1 LILLL
6 PLSRR
11 VDALLLPLLVV
22 IRFHW
27 GEAVVRERMTIAQIR
42 AGDVRVALRVRR
54 EGVERA
60 VERGGVELALATATY
75 GVLLLGAGWLA
86 EGIEYLRVAAWMTS
100 GWPAGRLRDTVLYSL
115 ASGHVSRGE
124 EPEIVAAVA
133 AQSRAGAIW
142 KGRLLSL
149 RAAAQLVAGD
159 APAAGVTYR
168 AALAAAHVAGDR
180 ELETAVNNN
189 LAGALIEVGD
199 FDGAEARIADADALL
214 SASSPIRA
222 SLLGTKAE
230 LALARGDLVGARES
244 LDQSEALKTRTGAE
258 GGIGSTLA
266 MRARLEAA
274 AGNQLEAKRLLEQA
288 RGRLQD
294 VGALNAWRAAAAA
307 IGEPDS
313 STGLAPPAP
322 DPLRD
327 RAFALV
333 RVLPYWVAELQR
345 GIPIALSVGIG
356 LALVWLFLRFHELI
370 PGGWTTVGAFYVVL
384 ILLVLSSFTL
394 RRFPRLGRTT
404 ASNPSSP

>member
-1 LILLL
+1 
-6 PLSRR
+6 
-11 VDALLLPLLVV
+11 
-22 IRFHW
+22 
-27 GEAVVRERMTIAQIR
+27 M
-42 AGDVRVALRVRR
+42 
-54 EGVERA
+54 
-60 VERGGVELALATATY
+60 
-75 GVLLLGAGWLA
+75 A

-100 GWPAGRLRDTVLYSL
+100 RWPAGRLRDTVLYSL
-115 ASGHVSRGE
+115 ALAHVARGE
-124 EPEIVAAVA
+124 EPEIVDMV
-133 AQSRAGAIW
+133 AQSRAGAVW

-159 APAAGVTYR
+159 TSAAVETYR
-168 AALAAAHVAGDR
+168 GALDAAHLAGDR
-180 ELETAVNNN
+180 ELESVVNINS
-189 LAGALIEVGD
+189 AGALIEVGD
-199 FDGAEARIADADALL
+199 LDGAEARIAAADALL
-214 SASSPIRA
+214 SATSPIRA

-258 GGIGSTLA
+258 GGIGSALA

-313 STGLAPPAP
+313 SAGLAPPAT

-333 RVLPYWVAELQR
+333 RVLPYWVGELQR
-345 GIPIALSVGIG
+345 GIPVAISVGIAFAI
-356 LALVWLFLRFHELI
+356 LWFAL
-370 PGGWTTVGAFYVVL
+370 
-384 ILLVLSSFTL
+384 
-394 RRFPRLGRTT
+394 RLHDRT
-404 ASNPSSP
+404 P